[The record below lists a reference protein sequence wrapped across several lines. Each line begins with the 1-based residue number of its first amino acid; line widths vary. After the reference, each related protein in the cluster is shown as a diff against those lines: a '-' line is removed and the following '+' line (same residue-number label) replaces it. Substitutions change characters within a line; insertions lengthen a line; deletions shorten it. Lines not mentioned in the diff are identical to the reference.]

1 MSSLADVV
9 APLPSGELL
18 LFLLQVA
25 LLLALALLLG
35 ALAARLRLPRVV
47 GELLAGVLA
56 GPSVLG
62 HLAPAVSAWL
72 LPRHPEQVH
81 LLDAVAQLGVLLLV
95 GLTGME
101 LDRQLIRRRG
111 GAAARVSVAG
121 LLIPLA
127 LGVGTGYLLPTAYLG
142 GTDRTVFALF
152 LGVAMCV
159 SAIPVIAKTLTD
171 LNLQHRDVGQ
181 LALIAAAVDD
191 TVGWFLLS
199 VVAAMATTGIS
210 PGLVA
215 LSVLSVAG
223 FAAAAAVVG
232 QPAVRCVMRLAA
244 RSPGPGPS
252 VATAVVV
259 VLLAGAAS
267 HALGMEPVLGAFVAG
282 LLVLRAGMADPARLA
297 PLRVVVH
304 SVLAPLFLVMA
315 GFRMDLTAL
324 ARPGVLLMAAVVIAV
339 AIVGKFAGA
348 YLGARTSRLGHW
360 EGVALGAAMNS
371 RGVVEVVVAMTGLR
385 LGVLNTTTY
394 TVVVLV
400 ALVTSVM
407 AGPMLRWSMARVREG
422 AEERLRRAV
431 HDAWRG
437 PVVRAAEPGRPPAPE
452 VAG

>member
-1 MSSLADVV
+1 MVISQTGPV
-9 APLPSGELL
+9 PPMPSGELL
-18 LFLLQVA
+18 LFLLQVS
-25 LLLALALLLG
+25 LMLALALLLG
-35 ALAARLRLPRVV
+35 ATAVRLRLPRVV
-47 GELLAGVLA
+47 GELLAGVLI

-62 HLAPAVSAWL
+62 HLAPAVSGWL
-72 LPRHPEQVH
+72 LPRQPEQVH

-111 GAAARVSVAG
+111 ATAARVSAAG

-127 LGVGTGYLLPTAYLG
+127 LGVGTGYLLPAAYLG

-171 LNLQHRDVGQ
+171 LDLQHRDVGQ

-199 VVAAMATTGIS
+199 VVAAMATIGVS
-210 PGLVA
+210 PGLVG
-215 LSVLSVAG
+215 LSLLYVAG
-223 FAAAAAVVG
+223 FVAVAAVAG
-232 QPAVRCVMRLAA
+232 TPTVRFLMGLAA

-252 VATAVVV
+252 VATAVVI

-267 HALGMEPVLGAFVAG
+267 HVLGLEPVLGAFVAG
-282 LLVLRAGMADPARLA
+282 LLVMRSGTADPQRLA

-304 SVLAPLFLVMA
+304 AVLAPLFLVMA

-324 ARPGVLLMAAVVIAV
+324 ARPEVTVLAVAVIAV
-339 AIVGKFAGA
+339 AIVGKFVGA
-348 YLGARTSRLGHW
+348 YLGARLSRLAHW
-360 EGVALGAAMNS
+360 EGIALGAAMNS
-371 RGVVEVVVAMTGLR
+371 RGAVEVVVAMTGLR
-385 LGVLNTTTY
+385 LGVLDTAGY
-394 TVVVLV
+394 TVVILV

-407 AGPMLRWSMARVREG
+407 AGPLLRWSMARVQEG
-422 AEERLRRAV
+422 AEEQLRRAV
-431 HDAWRG
+431 ADAWRG
-437 PVVRAAEPGRPPAPE
+437 AVAPAPDPGR
-452 VAG
+452 

>member
-1 MSSLADVV
+1 M
-9 APLPSGELL
+9 
-18 LFLLQVA
+18 QVS

-35 ALAARLRLPRVV
+35 AVAARLRLPRVV
-47 GELLAGVLA
+47 GELLAGVLV

-62 HLAPAVSAWL
+62 YLAPPVSAWL
-72 LPRHPEQVH
+72 MPRRPEQLH

-111 GAAARVSVAG
+111 GTAARVSVAG
-121 LLIPLA
+121 LLVPLA
-127 LGVGTGYLLPTAYLG
+127 LGVAAGYLLPTAYLG
-142 GTDRTVFALF
+142 GTERTVFALF

-159 SAIPVIAKTLTD
+159 SAIPVIAKTLAD
-171 LNLQHRDVGQ
+171 LDLQHRDVGQ

-199 VVAAMATTGIS
+199 VVAAMATIGVS
-210 PGLVA
+210 PALVGLSLLYVSGFVA
-215 LSVLSVAG
+215 VAAVAG
-223 FAAAAAVVG
+223 TPTVRVVLG
-232 QPAVRCVMRLAA
+232 LAA

-252 VATAVVV
+252 VATAVVI
-259 VLLAGAAS
+259 VLLAAAAS

-282 LLVLRAGMADPARLA
+282 LLVMRSGMADPKRLA
-297 PLRVVVH
+297 PLRIVVH

-324 ARPGVLLMAAVVIAV
+324 ARPAVLLLAVVVIAL
-339 AIVGKFAGA
+339 AIVGKFLGA
-348 YLGARTSRLGHW
+348 YLGARMSRLPHW

-371 RGVVEVVVAMTGLR
+371 RGAVEVVVAMTGLR
-385 LGVLNTTTY
+385 LGVLTTATY

-407 AGPMLRWSMARVREG
+407 AGPLLRWSMARVEEG
-422 AEERLRRAV
+422 AQERLRRAV

-437 PVVRAAEPGRPPAPE
+437 GLAQAPEPRPP
-452 VAG
+452 GT